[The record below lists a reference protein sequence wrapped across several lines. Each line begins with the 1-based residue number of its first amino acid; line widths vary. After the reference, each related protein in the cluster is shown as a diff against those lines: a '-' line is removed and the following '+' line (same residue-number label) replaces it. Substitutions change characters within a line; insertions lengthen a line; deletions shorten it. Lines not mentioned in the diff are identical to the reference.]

1 MMKSPTTT
9 RNLWPHGIFATLL
22 VFACG
27 LAGFAVTAVRQNMDL
42 VRDDYYEADLRY
54 QNQIDRL
61 NRTALLADETAI
73 EFHTADR
80 TIELR
85 LPSGH
90 GARQPSGS
98 IQIYRPSDAALDR
111 QIKLAT
117 DPTGAQRIDAR
128 EMVSGL
134 WKLKITWQVG
144 GEEYFVDRVVVISPA
159 SS

>member
-1 MMKSPTTT
+1 MKPLPTS
-9 RNLWPHGIFATLL
+9 RNLWPYGIFATLL

-27 LAGFAVTAVRQNMDL
+27 LAVIAVTAVRQNMDL

-54 QNQIDRL
+54 QGQIDRL
-61 NRTALLADETAI
+61 NRTARLADETAI
-73 EFHTADR
+73 EFHAAEQ

-98 IQIYRPSDAALDR
+98 IHLYRPANAALDR
-111 QIKLAT
+111 RIELAPDT
-117 DPTGAQRIDAR
+117 TGAQRIDAR

-134 WKLKITWQVG
+134 WKLKLTWQVG
-144 GEEYFVDRVVVISPA
+144 GEEFFVDRVVVISPA

>member
-1 MMKSPTTT
+1 MKPPTTAG
-9 RNLWPHGIFATLL
+9 NLWPYGIIATLV

-27 LAGFAVTAVRQNMDL
+27 LAVIAVTAVRQNMDL
-42 VRDDYYEADLRY
+42 VRNDYYEADLRY
-54 QNQIDRL
+54 QTQIDRL
-61 NRTALLADETAI
+61 NRTAGLADETAI
-73 EFHTADR
+73 EFRAAER

-85 LPSGH
+85 LPAGH
-90 GARQPSGS
+90 GARHPSGS

-111 QIKLAT
+111 QLELAT
-117 DPTGAQRIDAR
+117 DATGLQRIDAR

-134 WKLKITWQVG
+134 WKLKVTWQVG

>member
-1 MMKSPTTT
+1 MKPSTPT
-9 RNLWPHGIFATLL
+9 RNLWPYGIFATLL

-42 VRDDYYEADLRY
+42 VRDDYYESDLRY
-54 QNQIDRL
+54 QSQIDRL
-61 NRTALLADETAI
+61 NRTARLAEETAI
-73 EFHTADR
+73 EFHAAAR

-111 QIKLAT
+111 QVEFAPDT
-117 DPTGAQRIDAR
+117 TGAQRIDAR

-144 GEEYFVDRVVVISPA
+144 GEEFFVDRVVVILPA

>member
-1 MMKSPTTT
+1 MKPPTTT
-9 RNLWPHGIFATLL
+9 RNFWPYGIIATLV

-27 LAGFAVTAVRQNMDL
+27 LAVIAVTAVRQNMDL
-42 VRDDYYEADLRY
+42 VRNDYYEADLRY
-54 QNQIDRL
+54 QTQIDRL
-61 NRTALLADETAI
+61 NRTARLADETAI
-73 EFHTADR
+73 EFHAAER

-90 GARQPSGS
+90 GARQPSGR

-111 QIKLAT
+111 QVELAT
-117 DPTGAQRIDAR
+117 DTTGAQRIDAR

-144 GEEYFVDRVVVISPA
+144 GEEFFVDRVVVISPA